1 MPDSSIGGDT
11 FLAHFNQNV
20 LAVYAF
26 VWGQCTD
33 IMRQKVEATKGFGKI
48 SIDQGCLEL
57 LKIIKDVVNNCQS
70 QKKLSNALFKAK
82 SAFYHCYHGKMT
94 RLLSLSK

>member
-1 MPDSSIGGDT
+1 MPVSSIGGDT
-11 FLAHFNQNV
+11 FLAHFNQIV
-20 LAVYAF
+20 LAVYAV
-26 VWGQCTD
+26 VWGPCTD